1 MQSHET
7 IACLCFP
14 ELGSPCQLSA
24 LGCYQLPS
32 LMNLTTINFLLS
44 KIDCVLTL
52 DRGPR
57 YATNPYY
64 GKCWEPA
71 SVRND
76 ERSGACAHQS
86 SVCWTLQQ
94 ATTDTIWTGS
104 STALR
109 LKTHTQKVYGSIF
122 IYSNSLFRRG
132 FSGSLAELKLHH

>member
-1 MQSHET
+1 MRPLRVS
-7 IACLCFP
+7 ASLCLDHP
-14 ELGSPCQLSA
+14 VSCQLSA
-24 LGCYQLPS
+24 LGCYQVSS

-52 DRGPR
+52 VRGPH

-76 ERSGACAHQS
+76 GRPRSSCSPIICVVDITARNMEH
-86 SVCWTLQQ
+86 WN
-94 ATTDTIWTGS
+94 TGC

-109 LKTHTQKVYGSIF
+109 LKTHTQKVYGSIL
-122 IYSNSLFRRG
+122 IYLNSLFRRG
-132 FSGSLAELKLHH
+132 FSGSVAELKIHH

>member
-1 MQSHET
+1 
-7 IACLCFP
+7 
-14 ELGSPCQLSA
+14 
-24 LGCYQLPS
+24 
-32 LMNLTTINFLLS
+32 MNLTTINFLLS

-94 ATTDTIWTGS
+94 ATTNTIDW
-104 STALR
+104 
-109 LKTHTQKVYGSIF
+109 
-122 IYSNSLFRRG
+122 
-132 FSGSLAELKLHH
+132 